1 MLSARAARR
10 GRFWILDFRFS
21 IQRRDSL
28 APQSK
33 IQNLKSKIC
42 AAVAFLILFATFIT
56 ETLAAGV
63 DLPIGDSSHPIA
75 IRAGGATH
83 WRQGSYEVWVLRG
96 AVKIDQ
102 GSVDAKSN
110 EAVLWIDRAEPFSGR
125 PSKVIAYLEGDV
137 RVDFGKYVAPSA
149 VPGATPSAAA
159 SSAPPMPTRS
169 MSSGLPQAKN
179 LQDRKWL
186 GRFWTTAGIELSA
199 PISGDP
205 ATDQSPI
212 VQRALTSRENEGEG
226 AGLGNTP
233 IVTRLQ
239 ATGGEGAVA
248 PAQYA
253 REEIAPP
260 AAATMRQQNSFID
273 IRGRNGAQLQ
283 NVQFFNVPERG
294 EGLTVINSGLQIIL
308 QGIDQVGTVSLE
320 ADRAVVWGPVLNA
333 ADQNTIAAAQAGQ
346 NPYEIYL
353 DGNIVFR
360 QGDRVIYADRM
371 YYNVGQESG
380 VVLNAEM
387 LTPVPQYQGLLRLK
401 AEVLNA
407 VNRQRFEAYNAALT
421 SSRIG
426 IPRYWFQTRDLAVDD
441 MQTPV
446 VDPFTNQP
454 LLNPNGE
461 PQVQHQMLATSRNN
475 FIYVG
480 GLPVFYWPTIATDL
494 SEPNAYLA
502 GLSFKSDR
510 VFGFGP
516 KIDWNMFHLLG
527 IQNKPPGSQWTL
539 STDYFNLRGPA
550 LGTDYSYQ
558 GNTLFGIPGPYKGL
572 FDAYGIHDTGHDNLG
587 FGWRDLS
594 VPDPFRGRVLA
605 RHRQNLPGDWQLT
618 GELGLVSDRN
628 FLEQYFELEWDTFKN
643 ESTDVDLKKLLAN
656 SSFEITGEVR
666 PNGFVTDTQWL
677 PRGDHFLLGQSLL
690 FDRLTWHEHTS
701 VGYAQML
708 VASQPTDPAQTAVI
722 SRLPWEANVQGARA
736 ASRHEIDM
744 PLNAGPVKIV
754 PYLLGEAAYWGED
767 LTGNPLTRVYG
778 QAGIKASL
786 PISRT
791 DPTVQS
797 ELFNLNGLAHKVTFM
812 AEFLDAQSN
821 QSMNQLP
828 LYDQLD
834 DNATEFT
841 RRQMAVRTF
850 NQPVGTFVPTRF
862 DERFFALRYD
872 LQGNVTAPTEIADDL
887 MEFRLGMNN
896 RWQTKRGIAGQQRII
911 DWIVLDLNAV
921 FFPNA
926 ARDNF
931 HSGIGLVDYGF
942 RWHVGDRLTLLSDGF
957 YDGFDQGLRQ
967 LTGGFLISRPQY
979 GSVYVGYRSTEG
991 PITSEVLTGTIS
1003 YRMSEKWIATAG
1015 ATYDFHST
1023 GVFGNQFNL
1032 TRVGESFLINVG
1044 FNYDASRN
1052 NFGAV
1057 ISIMPRFLPSSRLG
1071 MVGGVAL
1078 PPAGALGLE

>member
-1 MLSARAARR
+1 VRSALRSHRRSARRR
-10 GRFWILDFRFS
+10 QFWNLDLGFR
-21 IQRRDSL
+21 IGIRATRAL
-28 APQSK
+28 QSK

-42 AAVAFLILFATFIT
+42 AAIAALLL
-56 ETLAAGV
+56 LAAFTTCALAASI
-63 DLPIGDSSHPIA
+63 DLPIGDVTQSVR

-83 WRQGSYEVWVLRG
+83 WRQGAYEVWVLRG
-96 AVKIDQ
+96 AVQIDQ
-102 GSVDAKSN
+102 GAIAAKGE
-110 EAVLWIDRAEPFSGR
+110 EAVLWIDRAEAYSGR
-125 PSKVIAYLEGDV
+125 PSKVIAYLENNV
-137 RVDFGKYVAPSA
+137 RVHFDKN
-149 VPGATPSAAA
+149 AAA
-159 SSAPPMPTRS
+159 GGSL
-169 MSSGLPQAKN
+169 LPQPRS
-179 LQDRKWL
+179 LQDKSWL
-186 GRFWTTAGIELSA
+186 GRFHTTAGIEISA
-199 PISGDP
+199 PVSGE
-205 ATDQSPI
+205 AASQSPI
-212 VQRALTSRENEGEG
+212 VQRAISARENEGEG
-226 AGLGNTP
+226 TGLGQVP
-233 IVTRLQ
+233 IVTRIH
-239 ATGGEGAVA
+239 ADSGVR
-248 PAQYA
+248 PAQFA

-260 AAATMRQQNSFID
+260 AATPVRQNTPFVD
-273 IRGRNGAQLQ
+273 IHGRNGRPLQ
-283 NVQFFNVPERG
+283 NSQFFNVPERG
-294 EGLTVINSGLQIIL
+294 EGMYVINSGVQIIV
-308 QGIDQVGTVSLE
+308 QGFDQLGTVSLD
-320 ADRAVVWGPVLNA
+320 ADRAVVWSPVINIT
-333 ADQNTIAAAQAGQ
+333 DQSTIAAAQAGQ
-346 NPYEIYL
+346 GPLEVYL
-353 DGNIVFR
+353 DGNIIFR

-371 YYNVGQESG
+371 YYNVRQESG

-407 VNRQRFEAYNAALT
+407 VSRQRFEAYNAAFT

-426 IPRYWFQTRDLAVDD
+426 IPRYWFQSRDVAVDD
-441 MQTPV
+441 SQTPI

-461 PQVQHQMLATSRNN
+461 PQVQHQMLATARNN
-475 FIYVG
+475 VIYVG

-494 SEPNAYLA
+494 SEPTYYLT
-502 GLSFKSDR
+502 GFRLKNDR

-516 KIDWNMFHLLG
+516 MLDWNLYQLLG
-527 IQNKPPGSQWTL
+527 IENKPPGSNWTL

-550 LGTDYSYQ
+550 LGTDYMYQ
-558 GNTLFGIPGPYKGL
+558 GDTLFGIPGPYKGF
-572 FDAYGIHDTGHDNLG
+572 FDAYGIHDTGRDNLG
-587 FGWRDLS
+587 RDWRDLA

-605 RHRQNLPGDWQLT
+605 RHRQRMPGDWTLT

-628 FLEQYFELEWDTFKN
+628 FLEQYFELEWDTFKD
-643 ESTDVDLKKLLAN
+643 ESTNLDLKRLVAN
-656 SSFEITGEVR
+656 SSYEITGEVR

-677 PRGDHFLLGQSLL
+677 PRGDHFLFGQPLL

-701 VGYAQML
+701 IGYAQML
-708 VASQPTDPAQTAVI
+708 TASAPTDPAQTAVI

-744 PLNAGPVKIV
+744 PLAAGPFKIV

-767 LTGNPLTRVYG
+767 LTGNPLTRVFG
-778 QAGIKASL
+778 QAGIKTSL

-797 ELFNLNGLAHKVTFM
+797 ELFNLNGLAHKVTFE

-821 QSMNQLP
+821 QAMSQLP
-828 LYDQLD
+828 LYDRLD

-850 NQPVGTFVPTRF
+850 GQPVGTFVPTRF
-862 DERFFALRYD
+862 DERFYALRSD
-872 LQGNVTAPTEIADDL
+872 LQGNVAAPTEIADDL

-896 RWQTKRGIAGQQRII
+896 RWQTKRGIAGQQRIV

-931 HSGIGLVDYGF
+931 HAGVGLVDYGL

-967 LTGGFLISRPQY
+967 VTTGALMSRPQY
-979 GSVYVGYRSTEG
+979 GSVYIGYRLTEG
-991 PITSEVLTGTIS
+991 PITSEVVTGTIS

-1015 ATYDFHST
+1015 ATYDFANF
-1023 GVFGNQFNL
+1023 GVFGNQLSL

-1052 NFGAV
+1052 NFGAA
-1057 ISIMPRFLPSSRLG
+1057 INIMPRFLPSGKLG
-1071 MVGGVAL
+1071 LVGGVAL